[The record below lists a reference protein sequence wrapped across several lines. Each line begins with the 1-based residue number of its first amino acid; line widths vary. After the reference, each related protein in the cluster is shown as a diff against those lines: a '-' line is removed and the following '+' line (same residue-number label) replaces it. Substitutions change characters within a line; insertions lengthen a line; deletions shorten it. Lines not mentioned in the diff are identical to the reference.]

1 MPIEI
6 PTDLTPEIV
15 PLSWLIGEWEGS
27 GRLGAGDE
35 DSEHFLQH
43 VSFTHNGLPY
53 LQYRAESWLTDD
65 EGTKLRPLTVETGF
79 WALERKQRE
88 EDGGPGLIPADIVP
102 VLKSA
107 DEVEALRNKRRRLRH
122 LGLHRPPRRDLRAVL
137 RPDQGPPDPAQHRH
151 GDARQPLQG
160 VHGGHPDLRAG
171 GRKPAVALGRGHRQ
185 GLDGRAAAW
194 RPTPRP
200 SSPKV
205 TAELP
210 AAVSLIFPLSA
221 STAGRN
227 TVNDAVTSS
236 APPDSTGSAS
246 YATSRPCSSTARSRS
261 PRTCPTRRA

>member
-15 PLSWLIGEWEGS
+15 PLSWLIGEWEGR

-65 EGTKLRPLTVETGF
+65 DGTKLRPLTVETGF

-107 DEVEALRNKRRRLRH
+107 DEVEALRNSDGGFDISVSISHPGGISELYYGQIK
-122 LGLHRPPRRDLRAVL
+122 
-137 RPDQGPPDPAQHRH
+137 GPQIQLSTDMVMRGSHSKEYTR
-151 GDARQPLQG
+151 
-160 VHGGHPDLRAG
+160 GHPDLRAG
-171 GRKPAVALGRGHRQ
+171 GGQPAVALGRGHRQ
-185 GLDGRAAAW
+185 ELSSRAAAW
-194 RPTPRP
+194 KPTRRP
-200 SSPKV
+200 SSPKSP
-205 TAELP
+205 ERSGP
-210 AAVSLIFPLSA
+210 LILPLSA
-221 STAGRN
+221 
-227 TVNDAVTSS
+227 
-236 APPDSTGSAS
+236 
-246 YATSRPCSSTARSRS
+246 
-261 PRTCPTRRA
+261 PTQ